1 MSDNETNPPTL
12 LTFPCDFTIKVF
24 GKNEDGFETNV
35 LELVKKHIE
44 NTADIKIQSRPS
56 ENGKYTA
63 LNVSVHVDSKEQLD
77 NIYRELS
84 GSPLIIMTL

>member
-24 GKNEDGFETNV
+24 GKSGEEFETGV
-35 LELVKKHIE
+35 LEIVKKHVS
-44 NTADIKIQSRPS
+44 NPSKIKIQSRPS
-56 ENGKYTA
+56 ENGKYNA

-84 GSPLIIMTL
+84 SSPLIIMTL